1 MAVSTQDLVH
11 RCQQGQ
17 AGAFDALYNRY
28 KDCVYRL
35 ALSMTDSGGDAE
47 EIVQDTFTELLRT
60 LPRYNARGA
69 ERFEAWLY
77 RAAIRRIKA
86 RLRHKRPGAKAAE
99 GGNGHGEPQ
108 GHQPAHAGS
117 QALWE
122 TISALPEMHREMLF
136 LRYQA
141 DLSYSEI
148 ALVLDLNPAVVKS
161 RLFQAHKQLEGLVG

>member
-1 MAVSTQDLVH
+1 MAVSTQDLVQ

-17 AGAFDALYNRY
+17 AGAFEALYNRY

-35 ALSMTDSGGDAE
+35 ALSMTSSNVDAE
-47 EIVQDTFTELLRT
+47 EVVQDTFTELLRT
-60 LPRYNARGA
+60 LRGYNARGA

-77 RAAIRRIKA
+77 RAAVRRIKA
-86 RLRHKRPGAKAAE
+86 RLRRKRPGAKAAG
-99 GGNGHGEPQ
+99 GGNGHGESGQ
-108 GHQPAHAGS
+108 DGS

-122 TISALPEMHREMLF
+122 TISALPDMHREMLF

>member
-11 RCQQGQ
+11 HCQQGR

-35 ALSMTDSGGDAE
+35 ALSMTGSGDDAE

-60 LPRYNARGA
+60 LPRYNVRGT
-69 ERFEAWLY
+69 ERFEPWLY
-77 RAAIRRIKA
+77 RVAVRRIKA
-86 RLRHKRPGAKAAE
+86 RLRRKRPAAKAA
-99 GGNGHGEPQ
+99 GSGNGHGEFH
-108 GHQPAHAGS
+108 GHQLEPGGC
-117 QALWE
+117 QALWQ
-122 TISALPEMHREMLF
+122 TIITLPEMHREMLF

-148 ALVLDLNPAVVKS
+148 ALVLDLNPAMVKS